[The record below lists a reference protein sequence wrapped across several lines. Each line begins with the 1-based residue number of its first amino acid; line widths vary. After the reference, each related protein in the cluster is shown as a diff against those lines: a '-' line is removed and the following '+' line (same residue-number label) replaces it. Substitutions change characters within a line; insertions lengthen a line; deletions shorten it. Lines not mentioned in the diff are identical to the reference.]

1 MNAVFRT
8 ELRHIAKSPFLWIGI
23 LVATSWYLRS
33 LRGLWPVV
41 PGDDAL
47 AWHAG
52 LVLSGF
58 ILIAAARIGARDRR
72 AGLRVLVASTI
83 SAERVAAYR
92 MLATG
97 LAAIASFALMF
108 VFGLGA
114 SVFRGARG
122 IPDFRLLADGAL
134 AALMA
139 SWLGFI
145 LGSLTRS
152 PAILL
157 GAPVYSFISFWLG
170 TAPVLVNYRLSFQ
183 WISPHPRV
191 PDRSVAA
198 GFLPDVITMHSLYL
212 SGLVASVAGVV
223 LLASRASFR
232 RVKPRIIGV
241 GTVAAATMAV
251 ITGVALVRAPD
262 AVLLGSDGR
271 IELFHST
278 TAQYASRE
286 VPLYATTKAT
296 LCKSGTNLRVC
307 VYPAYGDRLA
317 ARLFKALQPEAD
329 LFAGFPGIAR
339 TIRMVPAAGFGCRGQ
354 VGEAVISED
363 RNIQTWTIDSL
374 RGFLVHCAFI
384 DIDRRVSSLDEADN
398 LTAAQNAVELWTLL
412 AIGEVSDGELEAAL
426 SSASPSIVCPPQD
439 RCAPR
444 FDAIYAHGPGAW
456 SAAEIVVARQMYRTP
471 TPETK
476 NEIRRVWDR
485 LLSGEIGLSSLIEAV
500 G

>member
-8 ELRHIAKSPFLWIGI
+8 ELRHIAKSPFLWIGV
-23 LVATSWYLRS
+23 LVALSWYLRS

-58 ILIAAARIGARDRR
+58 LLIAAARIGARDRR
-72 AGLRVLVASTI
+72 CGLRVLVASTI
-83 SAERVAAYR
+83 SAEKVAAYR

-97 LAAIASFALMF
+97 LAGIASFVLLFA
-108 VFGLGA
+108 FGLGA
-114 SVFRGARG
+114 SVFRGGRG

-134 AALMA
+134 AALLA
-139 SWLGFI
+139 SWLGFV

-157 GAPVYSFISFWLG
+157 AAPVYAFISFSLG
-170 TAPVLVNYRLSFQ
+170 TAPVLVNHRLSFE
-183 WISPHPRV
+183 WISPNPRV

-212 SGLVASVAGVV
+212 AGLVASVAGVV
-223 LLASRASFR
+223 LLVSRASFR
-232 RVKPRIIGV
+232 RVKSRIIGV
-241 GTVAAATMAV
+241 GTVTAATMAV
-251 ITGVALVRAPD
+251 VTAVALVRAPD
-262 AVLLGSDGR
+262 AIQLGSDGR

-278 TAQYASRE
+278 TAQYVSRE
-286 VPLYATTKAT
+286 VPLDATKQAT

-307 VYPAYGDRLA
+307 VYPAYGDRFA
-317 ARLFKALQPEAD
+317 ARLFEALQPEAD

-339 TIRMVPAAGFGCRGQ
+339 TVRMVPASGFGCRGRP
-354 VGEAVISED
+354 GEAVISED
-363 RNIQTWTIDSL
+363 RNVQSWTVDSL
-374 RGFLVHCAFI
+374 RGFLVHCALI
-384 DIDRRVSSLDEADN
+384 NIDRRFASLDEEDN

-412 AIGEVSDGELEAAL
+412 VLGEVSDPELQAAL
-426 SSASPSIVCPPQD
+426 SSASPGTVCPPQD

-444 FDAIYAHGPGAW
+444 FDAIYSHGPGAW
-456 SAAEIVVARQMYRTP
+456 SAAEIAVARQMHRTP
-471 TPETK
+471 ARETK
-476 NEIRRVWDR
+476 NEIRRVWDQ
-485 LLSGEIGLSSLIEAV
+485 LLSGEMSLSSLTEAV
-500 G
+500 R